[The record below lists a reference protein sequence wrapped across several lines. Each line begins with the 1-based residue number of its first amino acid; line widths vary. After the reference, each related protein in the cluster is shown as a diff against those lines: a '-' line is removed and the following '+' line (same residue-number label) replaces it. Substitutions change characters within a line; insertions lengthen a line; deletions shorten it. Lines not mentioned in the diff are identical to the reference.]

1 MLRRKFVGF
10 PSLFTVLRLSI
21 FGWQALRLLAFRLGG
36 ATGCSRSVWR
46 IGVDEFGGGNVASFR
61 GFEMVSLVFCN
72 FAQVQRIGWVAIKDL
87 E

>member
-46 IGVDEFGGGNVASFR
+46 IGVDEFGAGALLLFA
-61 GFEMVSLVFCN
+61 VS
-72 FAQVQRIGWVAIKDL
+72 RWYR
-87 E
+87 